1 MMVGTA
7 RSSIVSGMRGR
18 RVGPGGVGV
27 VLAVGSLLALLSG
40 WGGHGFP
47 TIRSSSAINVSF
59 YSGTSGKLAAGSD
72 PSVLPGPVLIADRA
86 NNRLLIIDPTGRLLW
101 VFPRPGDLRP
111 GETFRAADDAFFSS
125 DGKQIVATQ
134 EDDAAISVIDVAHR
148 RIVFRYGL
156 AGAPGSA
163 PNRLSNPDDAM
174 LLPGG
179 WIITADIKNCRLLLL
194 KVGSHRPSRIYGT
207 TEQSCFHAPPA
218 HWGSPNGAFP
228 MRNGHFLVTE
238 INGDWVNEL
247 TLAGTV
253 VRSWHPPDLSYP
265 SDSNEIRPGVYLSV
279 DYTSSGAVETFDR
292 SGHVLWRYHPRPGDP
307 QLNHPSLAEP
317 LPNGDVLVSDDGND
331 RVIVIDP
338 RTHRVVWQYGHTAKP
353 GRSAGYLDDP
363 DGVDLTPPNSL
374 LIRARATLGHP

>member
-1 MMVGTA
+1 M
-7 RSSIVSGMRGR
+7 
-18 RVGPGGVGV
+18 
-27 VLAVGSLLALLSG
+27 LAVGSLSALLAG
-40 WGGHGFP
+40 WAGHGLP
-47 TIRSSSAINVSF
+47 ITRSSSAINVSF
-59 YSGTSGKLAAGSD
+59 HSRTSGNLAAGSD
-72 PSVLPGPVLIADRA
+72 SSVLPGPVLIADRA
-86 NNRLLIIDPTGRLLW
+86 NNRLLIIDPSGRLLW
-101 VFPRPGDLRP
+101 EFPRPADLRP

-148 RIVFRYGL
+148 RIVYRYGL
-156 AGAPGSA
+156 PGAPGSA

-194 KVGSHRPSRIYGT
+194 TVGSHRPARVYGT

-238 INGDWVNEL
+238 INGDWVDEL

-265 SDSNEIRPGVYLSV
+265 SDSNEVRPGVYLSV

-292 SGHVLWRYHPRPGDP
+292 NGHVLWRYHPRQGDP
-307 QLNHPSLAEP
+307 QLDHPSLAEP

-338 RTHRVVWQYGHTAKP
+338 RTNRVVWQYGHTAKP
-353 GRSAGYLDDP
+353 GRSAGYLADP